1 MSLYVHLFR
10 IMPESTATIN
20 DLLEKQDIG
29 KLLRSYVVPA
39 MINMVVM
46 ALYNI
51 VDRIFI
57 GQGAGAM
64 AICGLALTLP
74 CVSLMTTIGTLTGVG
89 VSARVSSSFTLR
101 NIPLACK
108 ALGNALFLNI
118 ILTVSLILL
127 TLCHLDTI
135 LLAFGG
141 SEQTIP
147 YAHKYLSIIIPGSL
161 LTNLNFTCCN
171 AFRAAGFSHKSM
183 MIILTGV
190 IVNILL
196 DPILIF
202 GFHLGIEGAA
212 IATVISMAISSVLI
226 LKHFQNPANLLR
238 LRLSDF
244 RPHILLLCSLIGIG
258 MAAFIM
264 NITTSMVNIIMNR
277 YLVNHGGDYAI
288 GAYGI
293 ISCYSVLIA
302 TLMMGICQGMQTIV
316 SYNFGT
322 GNFLRTRR
330 TLELSVQTGTLI
342 VCAGFIIGEL
352 FAPWLVSIFTSNE
365 TLIALSTGGLRL
377 TFIMMP
383 LIGYQIIATS
393 FFQSI
398 NKAPQAIVMNISRQF
413 IFLIPALGIFSRL
426 WGLTGIW
433 LAIPF
438 ADFMATAIT
447 TLFLSREK
455 WLKTA
460 SH

>member
-1 MSLYVHLFR
+1 
-10 IMPESTATIN
+10 MPEITVTTN
-20 DLLEKQDIG
+20 DLLEKQDIS
-29 KLLRSYVVPA
+29 KLLRSYVIPA

-57 GQGAGAM
+57 GQGAGAI

-74 CVSLMTTIGTLTGVG
+74 CVSLITTVGTLTGVG
-89 VSARVSSSFTLR
+89 AASRVSSAFTLR

-127 TLCHLDTI
+127 AFYHLDTI

-212 IATVISMAISSVLI
+212 IATVISMAVSSVLI
-226 LKHFQNPANLLR
+226 LKHFRSPANQLR

-244 RPHILLLCSLIGIG
+244 SPHILLLASIIGIG

-277 YLVNHGGDYAI
+277 YLVNYGGDYAI

-293 ISCYSVLIA
+293 ISCYSILIA

-342 VCAGFIIGEL
+342 VCSGFIIGEL

-365 TLIALSTGGLRL
+365 TLISLSTGGLRL
-377 TFIMMP
+377 TFLMMP

-398 NKAPQAIVMNISRQF
+398 NKAPQAIIMNISRQF
-413 IFLIPALGIFSRL
+413 VFLIPALGIFSRL

-438 ADFMATAIT
+438 ADLMATTIT

-460 SH
+460 GR

>member
-1 MSLYVHLFR
+1 
-10 IMPESTATIN
+10 MPKLTITTN
-20 DLLEKQDIG
+20 DLLEKQDVG
-29 KLLRSYVVPA
+29 KLLRSYAVPA
-39 MINMVVM
+39 MVNMVVM

-89 VSARVSSSFTLR
+89 VASRVSSAFTLR

-108 ALGNALFLNI
+108 ALGNALLLNV
-118 ILTVSLILL
+118 ILTVALILL
-127 TLCHLDTI
+127 ALYHLDTI

-147 YAHKYLSIIIPGSL
+147 YAHNYLSIIIPGSL

-202 GFHLGIEGAA
+202 GFQLGIEGAA
-212 IATVISMAISSVLI
+212 IATVISMAVSSALI
-226 LKHFQNPANLLR
+226 LKHFHCPANQLR
-238 LRLSDF
+238 LKLSDF
-244 RPHILLLCSLIGIG
+244 SPHIL
-258 MAAFIM
+258 M

-277 YLVNHGGDYAI
+277 YLVNYGGDYAI

-293 ISCYSVLIA
+293 ISCYSVLVA

-330 TLELSVQTGTLI
+330 TLELSIQIGTLI
-342 VCAGFIIGEL
+342 VCTGFIIGEL
-352 FAPWLVSIFTSNE
+352 FAPWLISIFTSNE
-365 TLIALSTGGLRL
+365 MLITLSTGGLRL
-377 TFIMMP
+377 TFLMMP

-398 NKAPQAIVMNISRQF
+398 NKAPQAIIMNISRQF
-413 IFLIPALGIFSRL
+413 VFLIPALGIFSRL

-438 ADFMATAIT
+438 ADLMATLIT

-455 WLKTA
+455 WLKTTA
-460 SH
+460 